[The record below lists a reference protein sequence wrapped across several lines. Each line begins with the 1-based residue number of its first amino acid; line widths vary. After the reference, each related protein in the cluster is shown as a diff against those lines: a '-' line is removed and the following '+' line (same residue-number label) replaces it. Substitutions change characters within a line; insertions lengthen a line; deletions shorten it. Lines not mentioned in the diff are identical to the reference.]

1 MFIKDQIVSDITE
14 KWHHSELDQVE
25 IGDDSY
31 QTTLALAWGD
41 SDKTQLLAENVATA
55 HRLTQVEA
63 IEAIRLAH
71 ASIAID

>member
-55 HRLTQVEA
+55 HRITHAEA